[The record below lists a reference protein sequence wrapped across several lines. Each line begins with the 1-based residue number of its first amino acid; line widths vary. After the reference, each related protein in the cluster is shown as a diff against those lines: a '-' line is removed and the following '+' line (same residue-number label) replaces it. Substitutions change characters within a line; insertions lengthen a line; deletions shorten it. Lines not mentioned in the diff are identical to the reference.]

1 MGNSEIIRQV
11 RQAVH
16 AGQDR
21 RQVFESYKNQV
32 KKPLKVAMTIASIPY
47 PDQKAKYRV
56 LNAVLLALLILA
68 AISKLFS
75 VFGMFQTFGLLPAL
89 AMALVGLIV
98 PIACAVEVYRFNGQ
112 IYTLIPIFCVLGFT
126 QILRHYEGDWLGA
139 LIDGAFLLVIAGLSL
154 VIKFKVFPHIGMGGV
169 KKDAQGQYLF

>member
-11 RQAVH
+11 RAAVH
-16 AGQDR
+16 SGQDR

-47 PDQKAKYRV
+47 PDLKAKYRV
-56 LNAVLLALLILA
+56 LNAVLLALLVLA

-89 AMALVGLIV
+89 AIALVGLIV

-112 IYTLIPIFCVLGFT
+112 IYTLIPIFCVLGWT
-126 QILRHYEGDWLGA
+126 QILRRYDGDWLGA
-139 LIDGAFLLVIAGLSL
+139 IIDAVFLLVIGVLSL
-154 VIKFKVFPHIGMGGV
+154 IIKIKVFPLIGIGGV
-169 KKDAQGQYLF
+169 KKDPQGQYLF

>member
-11 RQAVH
+11 REAVE

-32 KKPLKVAMTIASIPY
+32 KKPLKVAMTIANIPY
-47 PDQKAKYRV
+47 PDLKAKYRV
-56 LNAVLLALLILA
+56 LNAVLLALLVLA

-75 VFGMFQTFGLLPAL
+75 VFGMFQSYGLMPAL

-98 PIACAVEVYRFNGQ
+98 PIACAVEVYRFSGQ
-112 IYTLIPIFCVLGFT
+112 IYMLIPIFCFLGLT
-126 QILRHYEGDWLGA
+126 QILRRYEGDWLGA
-139 LIDGAFLLVIAGLSL
+139 LIDGVFLLVIAVLSL
-154 VIKFKVFPHIGMGGV
+154 IIKTKVFPHVGMGGV
-169 KKDAQGQYLF
+169 KKDPQGQYLF